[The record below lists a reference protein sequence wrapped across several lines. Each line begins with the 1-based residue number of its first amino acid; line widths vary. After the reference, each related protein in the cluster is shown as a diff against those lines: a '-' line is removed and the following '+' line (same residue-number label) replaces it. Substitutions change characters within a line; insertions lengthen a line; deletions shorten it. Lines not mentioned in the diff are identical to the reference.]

1 MDEVIQKQEK
11 KQDGKDSI
19 GVLSYIG
26 ILFLVPLLVRKN
38 DTFVQFHAKQ
48 GLALFICEVA
58 TCLIAWI
65 PVIGWIIGLVAW
77 IMWLILA
84 ITGIMNVVKGKQV
97 PLPVI
102 GKLGEKFKF

>member
-1 MDEVIQKQEK
+1 MNGDSQKQNE
-11 KQDGKDSI
+11 KDSI

-26 ILFLVPLLVRKN
+26 ILFLVPLLARKD
-38 DTFVQFHAKQ
+38 DTFTQFHAKQ

-58 TCLIAWI
+58 TSFIAWI
-65 PVIGWIIGLVAW
+65 PVIGWIVGLVGW
-77 IMWLILA
+77 IMWLVLS
-84 ITGIMNVVKGKQV
+84 ITGIMNVVKGKQI

>member
-1 MDEVIQKQEK
+1 MDEAIQKQEK

-26 ILFLVPLLVRKN
+26 ILFLVPLLSRK
-38 DTFVQFHAKQ
+38 DDAFAQFHAKQ
-48 GLALFICEVA
+48 GLGLFICEVA

-65 PVIGWIIGLVAW
+65 PVIGWIVGLVAW
-77 IMWLILA
+77 IMWLVLS